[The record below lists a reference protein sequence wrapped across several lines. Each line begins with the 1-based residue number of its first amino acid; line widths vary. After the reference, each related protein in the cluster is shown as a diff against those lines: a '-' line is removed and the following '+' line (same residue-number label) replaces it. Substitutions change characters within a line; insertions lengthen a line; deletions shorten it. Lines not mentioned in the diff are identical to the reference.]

1 MPICIYQFTNW
12 MYTTL
17 QYPKIKVLCLCL
29 PTNQSTYIILMC
41 ATNPDHNS
49 TQKGLEIN
57 RRNKIYSHVI
67 CFTFQNT
74 TTALIMPTHSFV
86 TDFTSHTRNVNTNR
100 VHKSRWLCQFPE
112 WNVRWVNQV
121 NIYIGRIV
129 TSNCV
134 RRLMHVC
141 VSVLFA

>member
-1 MPICIYQFTNW
+1 MS
-12 MYTTL
+12 
-17 QYPKIKVLCLCL
+17 L
-29 PTNQSTYIILMC
+29 PTYLQINQPTLSSCIKQ
-41 ATNPDHNS
+41 NPDHNS

-100 VHKSRWLCQFPE
+100 VHKSRWLCQFPK

-121 NIYIGRIV
+121 NIYIGRIDTCV
-129 TSNCV
+129 CVCQTDPCV
-134 RRLMHVC
+134 RIGFVC
-141 VSVLFA
+141 LIYYNLRSIESIQCGLK